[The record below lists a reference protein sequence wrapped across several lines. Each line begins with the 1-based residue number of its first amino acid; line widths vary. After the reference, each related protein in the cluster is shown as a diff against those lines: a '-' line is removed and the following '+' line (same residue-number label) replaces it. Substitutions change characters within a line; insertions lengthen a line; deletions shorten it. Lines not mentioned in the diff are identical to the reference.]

1 MLYNIEYIL
10 FYFLLKYQQAL
21 SHDIHDLDALDKVP
35 DIGVMQMV
43 SQRESISRSAFC
55 PVPTPSTTNNSVSN
69 VTLTVPP
76 PVGLASSSSSYE
88 CRSNPRDLSKYI
100 CLRPMVQ
107 QTECL
112 NASVLDCSVT
122 FTVDKNICVT
132 GIQV

>member
-1 MLYNIEYIL
+1 M
-10 FYFLLKYQQAL
+10 
-21 SHDIHDLDALDKVP
+21 HDCSLHPTDKVSEIP
-35 DIGVMQMV
+35 VMQMV
-43 SQRESISRSAFC
+43 PQRESISRSAFC
-55 PVPTPSTTNNSVSN
+55 PVPTPSTTNSVSN

-100 CLRPMVQ
+100 CLRPMMQ
-107 QTECL
+107 QTDCL

-132 GIQV
+132 GIQASNL